1 MKCFPGLLA
10 LVLVSG
16 AATWAHAERAD
27 RSKPMNIE
35 ADSLTYDDKQKLSVF
50 TGNVV
55 LTKGTII
62 MRGGKLEVRQDE
74 AGNQFGVLYASC
86 AKRAFFHQKREGVD
100 EYMEGEGQTIH
111 YDSKA
116 DTVRLVQ
123 QAEIR
128 RLMGTRVADTITGS
142 DILYNNTTEIVTVD
156 GGARTSGEGA
166 ASAVNKGRVR
176 AVLTPQPEATGKPAP
191 GSQQP
196 LQPSDRLN
204 KERQ

>member
-1 MKCFPGLLA
+1 MKCIPALLA
-10 LVLVSG
+10 LILVSG
-16 AATWAHAERAD
+16 ASSWAHAERAD
-27 RSKPMNIE
+27 RTKPMNIE
-35 ADSLTYDDKQKLSVF
+35 ADSLTYDDKQKLSIF

-74 AGNQFGVLYASC
+74 AGNQFGVLSATS

-128 RLMGTRVADTITGS
+128 RLMGTRVADVITGS

-156 GGARTSGEGA
+156 GGARSSGEGA
-166 ASAVNKGRVR
+166 AAAAGKGRVR
-176 AVLTPQPEATGKPAP
+176 AVLTPQTPAGGAP
-191 GSQQP
+191 AAGSQP
-196 LQPSDRLN
+196 LQPTDRLN
-204 KERQ
+204 KERP